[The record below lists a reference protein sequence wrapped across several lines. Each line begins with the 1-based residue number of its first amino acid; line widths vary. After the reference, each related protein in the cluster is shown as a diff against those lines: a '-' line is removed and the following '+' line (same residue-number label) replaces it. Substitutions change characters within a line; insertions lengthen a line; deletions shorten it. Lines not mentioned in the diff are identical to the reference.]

1 MERPSHMQLPEGFSL
16 ESGGQYHYE
25 KQIGEYLFL
34 FTLQAEGNGCVYVGF
49 KTKEY
54 DYAFVDD
61 LTLEQRKE
69 IFETLQYIIETI
81 SRQVHAI
88 STIRVST
95 ADEVYT
101 VSEVR
106 ELRMDIIDF
115 IDKNGLKKFRELSR
129 LDYFQISD
137 LKFLKG
143 YELLRIYERIFNQEF
158 ELKFAGKKGQE
169 IRKRFFKAA
178 VTAYIPEWKYTS
190 GEGVD
195 FIEVA

>member
-1 MERPSHMQLPEGFSL
+1 MERPSHVQLPEGFSL

-25 KQIGEYLFL
+25 KQIGKYLFL
-34 FTLQAEGNGCVYVGF
+34 FTVQEEGDGCVYVGF

-61 LTLEQRKE
+61 PTLQRKE
-69 IFETLQYIIETI
+69 IFETLQYIVETI
-81 SRQVHAI
+81 SQQVHTI
-88 STIRVST
+88 KTIRVLR

-101 VSEVR
+101 VSEVHQ
-106 ELRMDIIDF
+106 LRMDIIGF
-115 IDKNGLKKFRELSR
+115 IDKNGLKKFRELSG
-129 LDYFQISD
+129 LEYFKIPD

-143 YELLRIYERIFNQEF
+143 HELLRIYESIFDQEF
-158 ELKFAGKKGQE
+158 ELKFAGKKGNE

-178 VTAYIPEWKYTS
+178 VTTYIPEWKYTS
-190 GEGVD
+190 GEGDD